1 MLGTQASEATPFFQ
15 RRCPGM
21 TESMAIDQ
29 NKGMLRTAALARRDA
44 LDDLARDAAA
54 QRFAAFADI
63 FDITQNTIVAGY
75 MPMRNEADPLPL
87 MRALAT
93 RGAQLALPA
102 VVARDAPLI
111 FRAWRD
117 GDALIA
123 GPFGTRHPVETVP
136 QSVPDLVL
144 VPLAAF
150 DRRGHRIGYGGGYY
164 DRTLAVLRAQKPLVA
179 AGVAF
184 AVQEVE
190 TVPASHHDAVLDVVL
205 TDLESI
211 DLRS

>member
-1 MLGTQASEATPFFQ
+1 
-15 RRCPGM
+15 M
-21 TESMAIDQ
+21 TESAVIDQ
-29 NKGMLRTAALARRDA
+29 NKNTLRTAALARRDG
-44 LDDLARDAAA
+44 LNDLARQAAA

-63 FDITQNTIVAGY
+63 FDITPSTVAAGY

-87 MRALAT
+87 MRALAA

-102 VVARDAPLI
+102 VLARDAPLV
-111 FRAWRD
+111 FRTWD
-117 GDALIA
+117 EGDTLIA
-123 GPFGTRHPVETVP
+123 GPFGTRHPAESAP
-136 QSVPDLVL
+136 QLVPDIVL

-164 DRTLAVLRAQKPLVA
+164 DRTLAVLRAQKPVVA

-190 TVPASHHDAVLDVVL
+190 TVPASHHDAMLDVVL
-205 TDLESI
+205 SDLECI

>member
-1 MLGTQASEATPFFQ
+1 
-15 RRCPGM
+15 M
-21 TESMAIDQ
+21 TESAVIDQ
-29 NKGMLRTAALARRDA
+29 NKNMLRTAALARRDG
-44 LDDLARDAAA
+44 LNDLARQAAA

-63 FDITQNTIVAGY
+63 FDITPSTVVAGY
-75 MPMRNEADPLPL
+75 MPMRNEADPLSL
-87 MRALAT
+87 MRALAA

-102 VVARDAPLI
+102 VIASDAPLV
-111 FRAWRD
+111 FRAWRE
-117 GDALIA
+117 GDALTA
-123 GPFGTRHPVETVP
+123 GPFGTRHPAETAP
-136 QSVPDLVL
+136 QLVPDFVL

-164 DRTLAVLRAQKPLVA
+164 DRTLVALRAQKSVVA

-190 TVPASHHDAVLDVVL
+190 TVPASHHDAMLDVVL
-205 TDLESI
+205 TDLECI

>member
-1 MLGTQASEATPFFQ
+1 MPGIK
-15 RRCPGM
+15 PGM
-21 TESMAIDQ
+21 TETIAIDQ
-29 NKGMLRTAALARRDA
+29 NKNMLRTAALAQRDA
-44 LDDLARDAAA
+44 LSDLAREAAA
-54 QRFAAFADI
+54 QRLAAFADI
-63 FDITQNTIVAGY
+63 FDITPSTVVASY

-87 MRALAT
+87 MRALAA
-93 RGAQLALPA
+93 RGAQLVLPA
-102 VVARDAPLI
+102 VIARDAPLI
-111 FRAWRD
+111 FRAWRE
-117 GDALIA
+117 GDALVA
-123 GPFGTRHPVETVP
+123 GPFGTRHPADTVP
-136 QSVPDLVL
+136 QSVPHILL

-205 TDLESI
+205 TDLECI

>member
-1 MLGTQASEATPFFQ
+1 
-15 RRCPGM
+15 M
-21 TESMAIDQ
+21 TESMVIDQ
-29 NKGMLRTAALARRDA
+29 NKSMLRTAALARRDA
-44 LDDLARDAAA
+44 LNDLARDAAA
-54 QRFAAFADI
+54 QRLAAFADI
-63 FDITQNTIVAGY
+63 FNVTPNIVVAGY

-87 MRALAT
+87 MRALAG
-93 RGAQLALPA
+93 RGARLALP
-102 VVARDAPLI
+102 VVIARDAPLV
-111 FRAWRD
+111 FRAWRE

-123 GPFGTRHPVETVP
+123 GPFGTRHPADTTP
-136 QSVPDLVL
+136 QFVPDIVL

-164 DRTLAVLRAQKPLVA
+164 DRTLAVLRAQKPVVA

-205 TDLESI
+205 TDLECI

>member
-1 MLGTQASEATPFFQ
+1 MSVPLPAKSK
-15 RRCPGM
+15 
-21 TESMAIDQ
+21 D
-29 NKGMLRTAALARRDA
+29 NLRTAALAQRDA
-44 LDDLARDAAA
+44 LNDLAREAAA
-54 QRFAAFADI
+54 QRLAAFADI
-63 FDITQNTIVAGY
+63 FDVTSGTVVAGY
-75 MPMRNEADPLPL
+75 MPIRNEADPLPL
-87 MRALAT
+87 MRALAA
-93 RGAQLALPA
+93 RGAQLALPV
-102 VVARDAPLI
+102 VVARDAPLV
-111 FRAWRD
+111 FRRWRE

-123 GPFGTRHPVETVP
+123 GPFGTRHPADAAP
-136 QSVPDLVL
+136 QLVPDIVL
-144 VPLAAF
+144 APLAAF

-205 TDLESI
+205 TDLECI

>member
-1 MLGTQASEATPFFQ
+1 
-15 RRCPGM
+15 M
-21 TESMAIDQ
+21 TESAVIDQ
-29 NKGMLRTAALARRDA
+29 NKNMLRTAALVRRDA
-44 LDDLARDAAA
+44 LNDLAREAAA

-63 FDITQNTIVAGY
+63 FDITPSTVVAGY

-87 MRALAT
+87 MRALAA

-102 VVARDAPLI
+102 VLARDAPLI
-111 FRAWRD
+111 FRVWRE

-123 GPFGTRHPVETVP
+123 GPFGTRHPVEATP
-136 QSVPDLVL
+136 QLVPDFVL

-164 DRTLAVLRAQKPLVA
+164 DRTLAVLRAQKPVVA

-205 TDLESI
+205 TDLECI

>member
-1 MLGTQASEATPFFQ
+1 MTGI
-15 RRCPGM
+15 
-21 TESMAIDQ
+21 TESMAIDR
-29 NKGMLRTAALARRDA
+29 NKKNEMRTAALARRDA
-44 LDDLARDAAA
+44 LNDLAREAAA

-63 FDITQNTIVAGY
+63 FDIASGTVIAGY

-87 MRALAT
+87 MRALAA
-93 RGAQLALPA
+93 RGARLALPA
-102 VVARDAPLI
+102 VVARDAPLV
-111 FRAWRD
+111 FRAWRED
-117 GDALIA
+117 DALLA
-123 GPFGTRHPVETVP
+123 GPFGTRHPVETMP
-136 QSVPDLVL
+136 QLVPDIVL

-164 DRTLAVLRAQKPLVA
+164 DRTLAALRVQKQLVA

-184 AVQEVE
+184 AVQEVQ

-205 TDLESI
+205 TDLECI

>member
-1 MLGTQASEATPFFQ
+1 MPQPSQARPK
-15 RRCPGM
+15 
-21 TESMAIDQ
+21 D
-29 NKGMLRTAALARRDA
+29 NLRTAALARREA
-44 LDDLARDAAA
+44 LNDLAREAAA

-63 FDITQNTIVAGY
+63 FDVTSGSVVAGY
-75 MPMRNEADPLPL
+75 MPMRSEADPLPL
-87 MRALAT
+87 MRALAA

-102 VVARDAPLI
+102 VTARDTPLV
-111 FRAWRD
+111 FRAWRE

-123 GPFGTRHPVETVP
+123 GPFGTRHPAEAVP
-136 QSVPDLVL
+136 LLVPDIVL

-164 DRTLAVLRAQKPLVA
+164 DRTLAALRAQKPVVA

-205 TDLESI
+205 TDLECI

>member
-1 MLGTQASEATPFFQ
+1 MPPPSQAHPK
-15 RRCPGM
+15 
-21 TESMAIDQ
+21 D
-29 NKGMLRTAALARRDA
+29 NLRTAALARRDA
-44 LDDLARDAAA
+44 LNDLAREAAA

-63 FDITQNTIVAGY
+63 FDVASGTVVAGY
-75 MPMRNEADPLPL
+75 MPMRSEADPLPL
-87 MRALAT
+87 MRALAA

-102 VVARDAPLI
+102 VVARDAPLV
-111 FRAWRD
+111 FRAWRVD
-117 GDALIA
+117 EALIA
-123 GPFGTRHPVETVP
+123 GPFGTRHPAETAA
-136 QSVPDLVL
+136 QLVPDLVL

-164 DRTLAVLRAQKPLVA
+164 DRTLAALRAQKPVVA

-205 TDLESI
+205 TDLACI

>member
-1 MLGTQASEATPFFQ
+1 MSVPLPTQS
-15 RRCPGM
+15 
-21 TESMAIDQ
+21 
-29 NKGMLRTAALARRDA
+29 KGSLRAAALARRDA
-44 LDDLARDAAA
+44 LNGLAREAAA
-54 QRFAAFADI
+54 QRLAAFADI
-63 FDITQNTIVAGY
+63 FDVTPGAVVAGY
-75 MPMRNEADPLPL
+75 MPMRGEADPLPL
-87 MRALAT
+87 MRALAA
-93 RGAQLALPA
+93 RGARLSLPA
-102 VVARDAPLI
+102 VVVRDAPLA
-111 FRAWRD
+111 FRAWGQ

-123 GPFGTRHPVETVP
+123 GPFGTRHPAETAALI
-136 QSVPDLVL
+136 VPDIVL

-164 DRTLAVLRAQKPLVA
+164 DRTLAALRAQKPVVA

-205 TDLESI
+205 TDLEGI

>member
-1 MLGTQASEATPFFQ
+1 MSVPLLPQSKV
-15 RRCPGM
+15 
-21 TESMAIDQ
+21 
-29 NKGMLRTAALARRDA
+29 NLRTAALARRDA
-44 LDDLARDAAA
+44 LNDLAREAAA
-54 QRFAAFADI
+54 QRLAAFADI
-63 FDITQNTIVAGY
+63 FDVSPTTVVAGY

-87 MRALAT
+87 MRALAG
-93 RGAQLALPA
+93 RGARLALP
-102 VVARDAPLI
+102 VVIARDAPLV
-111 FRAWRD
+111 FRAWRE

-123 GPFGTRHPVETVP
+123 GPFGTRHPAEKAP
-136 QSVPDLVL
+136 QLVPDLVL

-150 DRRGHRIGYGGGYY
+150 DRRGHRVGYGGGYY
-164 DRTLAVLRAQKPLVA
+164 DRTLAALRAQKPVVA

-205 TDLESI
+205 TDLECI

>member
-1 MLGTQASEATPFFQ
+1 MSVPLPAKSK
-15 RRCPGM
+15 
-21 TESMAIDQ
+21 D
-29 NKGMLRTAALARRDA
+29 NLRTAALARRDA
-44 LDDLARDAAA
+44 VNGLAREAAA

-63 FDITQNTIVAGY
+63 FDVTSGTVVAGY
-75 MPMRNEADPLPL
+75 MPMRSEADPLPL
-87 MRALAT
+87 MRALAA

-102 VVARDAPLI
+102 VVARDAPLV
-111 FRAWRD
+111 FRAWRE
-117 GDALIA
+117 GDALIG
-123 GPFGTRHPVETVP
+123 GPFGTRHPADAAP
-136 QSVPDLVL
+136 QLVPDIVL
-144 VPLAAF
+144 APLAAF

-164 DRTLAVLRAQKPLVA
+164 DRTLAALRAQKPLVA

-205 TDLESI
+205 TDLECI

>member
-1 MLGTQASEATPFFQ
+1 MSVPLPARSKDE
-15 RRCPGM
+15 
-21 TESMAIDQ
+21 
-29 NKGMLRTAALARRDA
+29 LRTAALVRRDA
-44 LDDLARDAAA
+44 LDDLAREAAA

-63 FDITQNTIVAGY
+63 LDVTPSTVVAGY

-87 MRALAT
+87 MRALGA
-93 RGAQLALPA
+93 RGVQLALPA

-117 GDALIA
+117 GDPLIA

-164 DRTLAVLRAQKPLVA
+164 DRTLAALRAQKPLVA

>member
-1 MLGTQASEATPFFQ
+1 
-15 RRCPGM
+15 M
-21 TESMAIDQ
+21 TERMLKYQSSLHPDKQ
-29 NKGMLRTAALARRDA
+29 VLRTAALARRDA
-44 LDDLARDAAA
+44 LDDLAREAAA

-63 FDITQNTIVAGY
+63 FDVTPDTVVAGY

-87 MRALAT
+87 MRALAA

-164 DRTLAVLRAQKPLVA
+164 DRTLAGLRAQKPLVA

-205 TDLESI
+205 TDLECI